1 MKLQEAVTASRKQ
14 YATEQRGDSV
24 QSMITFNHELLL
36 YFQQRHSRTNGQ
48 TSKEKQPTPKHAMY
62 IQNTCDNF
70 SDDDDDIED
79 SASVARDSM
88 FGSSVASTSNKAAL
102 LTSFNKCPA

>member
-36 YFQQRHSRTNGQ
+36 CFQQRRRNGKGQ
-48 TSKEKQPTPKHAMY
+48 TNKEKKPTPKHAMCL
-62 IQNTCDNF
+62 QNTFDDF

-79 SASVARDSM
+79 SASVARDSL
-88 FGSSVASTSNKAAL
+88 FGSVTSSNRAAV
-102 LTSFNKCPA
+102 